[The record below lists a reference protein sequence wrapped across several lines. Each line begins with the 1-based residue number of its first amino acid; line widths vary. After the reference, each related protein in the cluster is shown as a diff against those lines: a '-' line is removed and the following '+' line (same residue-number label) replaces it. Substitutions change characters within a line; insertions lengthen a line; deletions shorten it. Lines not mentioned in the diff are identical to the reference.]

1 MWNILQ
7 GYLEF
12 QLWCFQQN
20 FVCLDNLTV
29 TLLCLLVSLLCHC
42 YLAPCPFY
50 SVGLFNI
57 RTLFSDW
64 LFISNWHKHNHSP
77 YPYILTT
84 HTQFIFW
91 NPLQD
96 IRVSTRHTIVQ
107 LHRWIVN
114 TLVIFCSCFFL
125 FHASWDFYMW
135 GKRDET
141 VEIVLWRAFLCWCA
155 CQHYYCCCEMLD
167 QKEQP
172 W

>member
-64 LFISNWHKHNHSP
+64 LFISKWHKHNHSP
-77 YPYILTT
+77 YPYIFNNT
-84 HTQFIFW
+84 HTNNLSFEIHCKISEW
-91 NPLQD
+91 VLD
-96 IRVSTRHTIVQ
+96 ILSCSFTGELLTRLLFSVRV
-107 LHRWIVN
+107 
-114 TLVIFCSCFFL
+114 F
-125 FHASWDFYMW
+125 FHASWDLYMW